1 MQTSYAVKWR
11 EPDGSIYL
19 GRLELGPKG
28 LVLEGAEN
36 GHEGVRRELGYDELT
51 ALRLGRLTHERL
63 DGQPS
68 LVVDRPGGAF
78 VITSSVLHAGVVQEV
93 VERLAA
99 LRLGRT
105 RRVTIVVPLREGM
118 HARARELAASGP
130 PFDPEG
136 TLLVRH
142 QLLLTRSEAIFVF
155 EADSDEAFE
164 GLLGQVDVWA
174 AAAAWREIVDGPPR
188 LAEVV
193 YGWERQAR
201 PQGVGLGF

>member
-1 MQTSYAVKWR
+1 MHTSYAVKWR

-19 GRLELGPKG
+19 GRLELGPKA
-28 LVLEGAEN
+28 LVLEGSEN
-36 GHEGVRRELGYDELT
+36 GDDGVRRTLAYDELT
-51 ALRLGRLTHERL
+51 ALRLGRLSHERL

-68 LVVDRPGGAF
+68 LVVDRPGGAV

-99 LRLGRT
+99 MRLGRT

-174 AAAAWREIVDGPPR
+174 AAAVWREIVDGPPR

-193 YGWERQAR
+193 YGWEREPR
-201 PQGVGLGF
+201 PRGIGLGF